1 MKLTI
6 IGCWGGYPK
15 AGGASSGYLLEKDDF
30 TLAIDFGSGVLS
42 KMQNFIGPEEL
53 NAVVLS
59 HYHSDHIADIGVL
72 QHARLIQGYLGKK
85 TDPLPIYGHRFDEA
99 EFNKLTYKDIT
110 YGVGYDGIKPI
121 RIGPFEVEFA
131 RTKHSVPCFA
141 MKFST
146 GGKSLVFTGD
156 TAYTE
161 NLVPFARGAE
171 VLLCE
176 CNFYGHQNGE
186 EAGHMNSRDAGTLA
200 VKASVK
206 KLILTHL
213 PHFGDTSLL
222 VKEAGEIYGGPVQL
236 AEYGQ
241 ITVI

>member
-6 IGCWGGYPK
+6 IGFWGGYPK
-15 AGGASSGYLLEKDDF
+15 AGGASSGYLLEQDGFK
-30 TLAIDFGSGVLS
+30 LAIDFGSGVLS

-53 NAVVLS
+53 DAVVLS
-59 HYHSDHIADIGVL
+59 HYHSDHNADIGVL

-85 TDPLPIYGHRFDEA
+85 TEPLPIYGHRYDEA
-99 EFNKLTYKDIT
+99 EFNRLTYKDIT
-110 YGVGYDGIKPI
+110 FGVGYDERGPN
-121 RIGPFEVEFA
+121 RIGPFDVEFA

-141 MKFST
+141 MRFSVA
-146 GGKSLVFTGD
+146 GKSLVFTGD

-161 NLVPFARGAE
+161 YLVAFARGAD

-176 CNFYGHQNGE
+176 CNFYGDQNGE
-186 EAGHMNSRDAGTLA
+186 EAGHMNSRDAGELA
-200 VKASVK
+200 AKASVK

-213 PHFGDTSLL
+213 PHFGDPSKL
-222 VKEAGEIYGGPVQL
+222 VKEAGEIYDGPIQL
-236 AEYGQ
+236 ADYGQ